1 MFKINAA
8 AFTGMLIAGILLQG
22 CAPRKVTR
30 VDEKEQIDI
39 SGRWNNTDSRL
50 AAEEMISRVL
60 GENWLSDFQQQ
71 HSGKKPVVIVGMVAN
86 KSHEHIDAETFV
98 KDMERSFV
106 TTQKIRLVQGGAKRE
121 ELRGERADQQKNA
134 SVSTMKK
141 WGLEVGA
148 DYILQ
153 GSINSIVDSHKK
165 QMVLYYQV
173 DLELTDLQSNEVVWI
188 GNKKITKY
196 VKN

>member
-1 MFKINAA
+1 MFKINAT
-8 AFTGMLIAGILLQG
+8 AFTGILLAGILLQG

-50 AAEEMISRVL
+50 AAEEMITRVL

-71 HSGKKPVVIVGMVAN
+71 HQGKKPVVIVGMVAN

-134 SVSTMKK
+134 STSTMKK

-188 GNKKITKY
+188 GNKKIAKY